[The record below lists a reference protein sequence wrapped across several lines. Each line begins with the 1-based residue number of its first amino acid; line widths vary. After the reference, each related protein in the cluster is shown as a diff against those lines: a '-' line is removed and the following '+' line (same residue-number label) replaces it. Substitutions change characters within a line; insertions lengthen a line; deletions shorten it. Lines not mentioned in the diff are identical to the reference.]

1 MMYAWL
7 NVETGGFSN
16 SWTEEE
22 HKKLFDHEMI
32 EQHYKEYPQWKL
44 IHYECV
50 NDEGFEFIHHMKL
63 R

>member
-7 NVETGGFSN
+7 NIETGKFSN

-22 HKKLFDHEMI
+22 HKKYFDEKTIAEHF
-32 EQHYKEYPQWKL
+32 EQQPHWKL
-44 IHYECV
+44 IRYECV
-50 NDEGFEFIHHMKL
+50 NDKNFEFIHHMKL